1 MERLISRIATFS
13 PETDRRELEGWAD
26 EA

>member
-13 PETDRRELEGWAD
+13 PETERRELEGWAD